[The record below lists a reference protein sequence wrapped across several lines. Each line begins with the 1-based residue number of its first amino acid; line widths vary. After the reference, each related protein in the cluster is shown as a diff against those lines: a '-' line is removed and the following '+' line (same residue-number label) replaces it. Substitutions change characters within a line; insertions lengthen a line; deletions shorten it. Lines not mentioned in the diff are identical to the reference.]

1 MNRDSGAP
9 PPHPSLKLEG
19 RQAWTFDS
27 PATGAQKS
35 NAGPEG
41 PADDVWVIPAS
52 SGRVNGLSVAYFLVI
67 EVEPVATGAPAAAG
81 GCAGAAATLGG
92 GLAAT

>member
-1 MNRDSGAP
+1 MTVERPLLIPRNF
-9 PPHPSLKLEG
+9 EG

-41 PADDVWVIPAS
+41 PAFDVWVIPAS
-52 SGRVNGLSVAYFLVI
+52 GGRVNGLSVAYFFLTVVSVT
-67 EVEPVATGAPAAAG
+67 EVEPVATGAPAAG
-81 GCAGAAATLGG
+81 GGAVATLGGG